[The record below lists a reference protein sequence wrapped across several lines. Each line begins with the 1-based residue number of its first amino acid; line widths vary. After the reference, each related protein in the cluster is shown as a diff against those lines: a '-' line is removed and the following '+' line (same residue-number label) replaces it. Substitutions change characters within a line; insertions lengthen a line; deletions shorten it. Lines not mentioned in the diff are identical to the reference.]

1 MHMATWSNWKR
12 FPNPERGGYVEAP
25 IGAGLYEV
33 RRISNGSLYD
43 FNASGNVAL
52 ALSSL
57 TAKRSGLRA
66 LLGRGMPP
74 LPLDDLEYRTCASD
88 SLDLART
95 AADRIAGRR
104 EAFVRGAA

>member
-1 MHMATWSNWKR
+1 MANWSTWKR

-25 IGAGLYEV
+25 IGPGLYEV
-33 RRISNGSLYD
+33 RRISNGSLFD

-52 ALSSL
+52 ALSAL

-66 LLGRGMPP
+66 LLGRGAPP

-95 AADRIAGRR
+95 AADRIEGRR

>member
-1 MHMATWSNWKR
+1 MATWSNWKR

-57 TAKRSGLRA
+57 TAKRSRSARA
-66 LLGRGMPP
+66 ARPW
-74 LPLDDLEYRTCASD
+74 CA
-88 SLDLART
+88 
-95 AADRIAGRR
+95 AA
-104 EAFVRGAA
+104 AA